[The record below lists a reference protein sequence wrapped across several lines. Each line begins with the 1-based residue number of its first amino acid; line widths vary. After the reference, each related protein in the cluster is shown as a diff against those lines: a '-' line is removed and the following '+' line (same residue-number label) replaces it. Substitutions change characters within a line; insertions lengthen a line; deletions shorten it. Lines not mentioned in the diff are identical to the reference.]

1 MGIEQFSLG
10 ISSSLRWNRRVPPL
24 ELKSSKKETLFWNS
38 HVSEIECD
46 MSDAER
52 PALVSFVTE
61 WRAFLQMSAEVD
73 EEQS

>member
-1 MGIEQFSLG
+1 MEPN
-10 ISSSLRWNRRVPPL
+10 SSSIGT
-24 ELKSSKKETLFWNS
+24 KKFQEGSPFWNS